1 MTAHPRST
9 VSVRTTIVLIAALLL
24 LASFAPKMLRA
35 RAESSDENTI
45 NISAAGAGPR
55 EVEETTQKAI
65 QRQYSAAWKNMAV
78 ALKENRT
85 DLLDQ
90 SFVGSVRDQLAKEIE
105 QQKKTGI
112 STRYIDRGHQVNVVF
127 YSPEGTA
134 LELRD
139 TADIEHQVL
148 DGIKVI
154 HSEQLRQQYLVIFTL
169 VEDKW
174 KVRIMQAVPGA

>member
-1 MTAHPRST
+1 
-9 VSVRTTIVLIAALLL
+9 
-24 LASFAPKMLRA
+24 
-35 RAESSDENTI
+35 
-45 NISAAGAGPR
+45 
-55 EVEETTQKAI
+55 
-65 QRQYSAAWKNMAV
+65 
-78 ALKENRT
+78 LKENRT

-105 QQKKTGI
+105 QQKKAGV
-112 STRYIDRGHQVNVVF
+112 SARLVDKGHQVNVVF

-139 TADIEHQVL
+139 TAEIEHQVL
-148 DGIKVI
+148 DGSKVI

>member
-1 MTAHPRST
+1 VEGNNEMKKQSFIT
-9 VSVRTTIVLIAALLL
+9 VLLIAALLL
-24 LASFAPKMLRA
+24 LASIAPKMLRA
-35 RAESSDENTI
+35 RAESPNENA
-45 NISAAGAGPR
+45 ISISTAGAGPR
-55 EVEETTQKAI
+55 EVEETTQEAI
-65 QRQYSAAWKNMAV
+65 QRQYSAAWKNMAD

-90 SFVGSVRDQLAKEIE
+90 SFVGSVRDQLAREIE
-105 QQKKTGI
+105 QQKKTGV
-112 STRYIDRGHQVNVVF
+112 SARLVDRGHQVNVVF

-139 TADIEHQVL
+139 TVDIEQQVL
-148 DGIKVI
+148 DGSKVI